1 MNSKERHEA
10 RYQRR
15 KAKRLAKRMER
26 TRKHSNLNDIF
37 SESALY
43 ESYKFCKNGTDWK
56 AIVQRYGVFISTNLP
71 NLIVECY
78 SGSFTPRGFHC
89 FDIKERGKL
98 RHIKSITIEERV
110 VQKSFVKNCITP
122 VLRPYL
128 IYDNGATLKGRGP
141 HHQIKR
147 VVKHLQ
153 DHYKKYGLKGWIY
166 TFDFHD
172 YFGSIPLHA
181 LVEAER
187 SKLIFDHVMKYVET
201 FIYAFGKIGLG
212 LGSEISQISAVYYP
226 NPIDHYIKDQMRVH
240 GYDRYMDDGI
250 IIHHSKKYLVKV
262 IQGVKQIAEK
272 LGLSFS
278 EKKCRLQKISKQFT
292 FLKTRFRLTET
303 GKVVKRV
310 VNKTIT
316 RERRRLKKFR
326 HLLDISKMTFDQI
339 LNAYKS
345 WKGSIKH
352 RGMCY
357 TSIKNLDKLFD
368 ELFINPFID
377 GRDYCTYTAS
387 PRSICFY
394 LPKNFIIKIYK

>member
-15 KAKRLAKRMER
+15 KAKRLAKRVER
-26 TRKHSNLNDIF
+26 AKAHANLNDIF
-37 SESALY
+37 STSRLY
-43 ESYKFCKNGTDWK
+43 ESYKFCKQGTDWK
-56 AIVQRYGVFISTNLP
+56 SPVQLYGVFVSTNLP
-71 NLIVECY
+71 DLVVECY
-78 SGSFTPRGFHC
+78 TGSFTPRGFHC

-187 SKLIFDHVMKYVET
+187 SKIVFDHVMKYVET
-201 FIYAFGKIGLG
+201 FIYAFGEIGLG

-226 NPIDHYIKDQMRVH
+226 NPIDHYVKDQMRVH

-250 IIHHSKKYLVKV
+250 IIHHSKKYLMKV
-262 IQGVKQIAEK
+262 IQGVKQIATK

-278 EKKCRLQKISKQFT
+278 EKKCRLMKISKQFT

-326 HLLDISKMTFDQI
+326 HLFDLGRMTFEQI

-345 WKGSIKH
+345 WKGSIKR

-357 TSIKNLDKLFD
+357 TSITSLDKLFN
-368 ELFINPFID
+368 ELFIDPFIN
-377 GRDYCTYTAS
+377 GYDYYNTNTPYYNFTHILS
-387 PRSICFY
+387 PHSICFY
-394 LPKNFIIKIYK
+394 SP

>member
-15 KAKRLAKRMER
+15 KAKRLEKRMER
-26 TRKHSNLNDIF
+26 ARKHSNLNDIF

-71 NLIVECY
+71 DLIVECY

-187 SKLIFDHVMKYVET
+187 SKLVFDHVMKYVET
-201 FIYAFGKIGLG
+201 FIYAFGEIGLG

-226 NPIDHYIKDQMRVH
+226 NPIDHYVKDQMRVH

-250 IIHHSKKYLVKV
+250 IMHHSKKYLMKV
-262 IQGVKQIAEK
+262 IQGVKQIATK

-278 EKKCRLQKISKQFT
+278 EKKCRLMKISKQFT

-326 HLLDISKMTFDQI
+326 HLMDIGKMTFDQI

-345 WKGSIKH
+345 WKGSIKR

-357 TSIKNLDKLFD
+357 TSIMSLDKLFN
-368 ELFINPFID
+368 ELFIDPFIN
-377 GRDYCTYTAS
+377 GYDYYNTNTPYYNFTHILS
-387 PRSICFY
+387 PHSICFY
-394 LPKNFIIKIYK
+394 LP